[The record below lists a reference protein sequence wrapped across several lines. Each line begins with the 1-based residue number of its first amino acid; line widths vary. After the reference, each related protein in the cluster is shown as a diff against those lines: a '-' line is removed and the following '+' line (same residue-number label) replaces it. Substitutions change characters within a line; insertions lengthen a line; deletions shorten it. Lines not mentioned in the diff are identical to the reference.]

1 MYAIKNKTNRKK
13 SYKSEAFCRYTSN
26 WGMIIR
32 NMYIVFS
39 EKSGYFCKIKIV
51 LPIQNI
57 AHGTK

>member
-1 MYAIKNKTNRKK
+1 MNIH
-13 SYKSEAFCRYTSN
+13 
-26 WGMIIR
+26 

-39 EKSGYFCKIKIV
+39 EKSGYFCKTKIV

>member
-1 MYAIKNKTNRKK
+1 
-13 SYKSEAFCRYTSN
+13 
-26 WGMIIR
+26 MIIR

-39 EKSGYFCKIKIV
+39 GKSGYFCKIKIV

>member
-1 MYAIKNKTNRKK
+1 MNIH
-13 SYKSEAFCRYTSN
+13 
-26 WGMIIR
+26 

-39 EKSGYFCKIKIV
+39 EKSGYLCKIKIV